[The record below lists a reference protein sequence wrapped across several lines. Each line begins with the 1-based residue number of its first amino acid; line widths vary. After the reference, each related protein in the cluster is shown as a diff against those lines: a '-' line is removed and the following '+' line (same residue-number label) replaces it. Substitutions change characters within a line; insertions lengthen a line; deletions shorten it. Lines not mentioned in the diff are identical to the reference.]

1 MKNLVKIVAN
11 KNTDEVV
18 TERIITDKAGVQRTV
33 GVIMVQ
39 SKALASLSS
48 LGRVATRTAFITLE
62 QDAIEFLAD
71 ELVDGAE
78 FPVSGKIVVV
88 ETTVPY
94 VSSKGKKQEPKINPT
109 TGVVMT
115 FQGKPVYRN
124 SFFSENVNEADIFL
138 TEVKGMSDMDA
149 HGESPE

>member
-78 FPVSGKIVVV
+78 FPVSGKIVIS

-94 VSSKGKKQEPKINPT
+94 ISSKGKKQEPKINPT
-109 TGVVMT
+109 TGAVMT

-138 TEVKGMSDMDA
+138 TDVKVAMDA
-149 HGESPE
+149 DGGDSPE